1 MGHFEGA
8 CAAMP
13 KASTLISAVNMRRK
27 LGADHYRACALAYLS
42 LGRVALS
49 DGQAANVEK
58 NLAGCLDALPD
69 GARAELEAAV
79 DGDACA
85 RWQRAATEAAGEARL
100 GELLNA
106 EWEVDGGWG
115 ARRKEHDRLS
125 KEGLAAN
132 KEGDTAGAM
141 AKFEE
146 ALLSMPKLA
155 TLVSAANMRKKL
167 GADHHRAC
175 ALMYLSLQRM
185 ALSEQQ
191 QALVQKNLAAC
202 AEALPDGAL
211 AALDDDLVDEL
222 ACQRFETTADEA
234 AA

>member
-1 MGHFEGA
+1 MA
-8 CAAMP
+8 QRTP
-13 KASTLISAVNMRRK
+13 KDRLVTCSPS
-27 LGADHYRACALAYLS
+27 
-42 LGRVALS
+42 
-49 DGQAANVEK
+49 
-58 NLAGCLDALPD
+58 LAGT
-69 GARAELEAAV
+69 RAE
-79 DGDACA
+79 G
-85 RWQRAATEAAGEARL
+85 R
-100 GELLNA
+100 
-106 EWEVDGGWG
+106 
-115 ARRKEHDRLS
+115 
-125 KEGLAAN
+125 
-132 KEGDTAGAM
+132 
-141 AKFEE
+141 FEE

-175 ALMYLSLQRM
+175 ALTYLSLQRM

-222 ACQRFETTADEA
+222 ACQRFKTTADEA

>member
-1 MGHFEGA
+1 ME
-8 CAAMP
+8 
-13 KASTLISAVNMRRK
+13 
-27 LGADHYRACALAYLS
+27 
-42 LGRVALS
+42 
-49 DGQAANVEK
+49 
-58 NLAGCLDALPD
+58 
-69 GARAELEAAV
+69 
-79 DGDACA
+79 
-85 RWQRAATEAAGEARL
+85 
-100 GELLNA
+100 
-106 EWEVDGGWG
+106 
-115 ARRKEHDRLS
+115 
-125 KEGLAAN
+125 
-132 KEGDTAGAM
+132 
-141 AKFEE
+141 KFEE

-211 AALDDDLVDEL
+211 AALDDDLVDDL
-222 ACQRFETTADEA
+222 ACQRFENTADEA